1 MADWGIP
8 NPELNRLAKLYW
20 NELKRGDY
28 TFHNRPTVV
37 VKKTPTAPIRIPT
50 TNSSGVVCI
59 YAETAE
65 FVRRRGICY
74 NVNWGPHMVSDHK
87 MSESELIAKLGSV
100 EAFNMLLTS
109 DPRPIRGD
117 GLKTSSR

>member
-28 TFHNRPTVV
+28 SFHKRPTVA

-50 TNSSGVVCI
+50 TNNSGVVCI

-87 MSESELIAKLGSV
+87 MSENELIAKLGSV

-109 DPRPIRGD
+109 DPRPLRGD

>member
-1 MADWGIP
+1 MADWGTP

-28 TFHNRPTVV
+28 SFHRRATVA

-50 TNSSGVVCI
+50 TTNNSGLVGI
-59 YAETAE
+59 YNAE

-74 NVNWGPHMVSDHK
+74 NVNLGAHIVSNHN
-87 MSESELIAKLGSV
+87 ELISKLGSV

-109 DPRPIRGD
+109 DPRPLRGD
-117 GLKTSSR
+117 GLKTWSNK